1 LSGGKGRAHCPTI
14 FRSPPQDGDLVT
26 ALLALLALFA
36 LQRNSRRALLF
47 VWTCYIVG
55 AIDRITALRHLDIAP
70 LCAVAWYVATFLVP
84 LLLDSHVLIFA

>member
-1 LSGGKGRAHCPTI
+1 MPGDFAIPAAY
-14 FRSPPQDGDLVT
+14 GDLAT
-26 ALLALLALFA
+26 A
-36 LQRNSRRALLF
+36 LQRNSPRALLF

-55 AIDRITALRHLDIAP
+55 AIDRITALRHLEIAP